1 MSKPWNDSDLA
12 RLSTGLDEELNAI
25 FDQVEAALA
34 QPDDLWTDDEVPS
47 PEADPTWEAM
57 DPAPLSVIAQTDLLT
72 EETSLL
78 EDLDRALTLENG
90 SPFPSDPAEA
100 ETDWLEP
107 GLLGE
112 PEISEELT
120 TEATRKLSRMIEA
133 AVEKGVA
140 AALAKIKG

>member
-1 MSKPWNDSDLA
+1 LSKPWNDSDLA
-12 RLSTGLDEELNAI
+12 RLSADLDEELNAI

-34 QPDDLWTDDEVPS
+34 QSDDLWTDDEVPS

-57 DPAPLSVIAQTDLLT
+57 DPTPPPAIAQTDLLT
-72 EETSLL
+72 EEPSPL
-78 EDLDRALTLENG
+78 EDLDLALALENET
-90 SPFPSDPAEA
+90 PFPFGPTEA

-112 PEISEELT
+112 PEISGDLT
-120 TEATRKLSRMIEA
+120 TEATRELSRMIEV